1 MIQIWA
7 LPGGVHP
14 AENKTQSLQ
23 LPLVDCPLATEYI
36 LPLNQHIGAAAS
48 PVVKVG
54 EHVLKYQ
61 PIAEAQGIFSAGVHA
76 PTSGTVSAIE
86 DRFIAHP
93 SGLKAPCIV
102 LQADGQ
108 DEACELQ
115 PTLDPFT
122 LPHAT
127 LVQKIRAAGLV
138 GMGGAGFPSAVKLN
152 PKANTPIKTLIINGT
167 ECEPYITADDVL
179 MQTYA
184 QEVIDGTR
192 LLAHTLGNPQRI
204 VVGIED
210 NKPKAIA
217 ALKAVAAN
225 TGIEILSF
233 PTKYPSGGEKQLIYI
248 LTGQEVASGQIPAS
262 LGIVVQNVGTAL
274 AAWRAVRYGE
284 PLIERITTVV
294 GQSFATQRNMRIR
307 IGTPINHVLEHN
319 GFSARRSARLIV
331 GGPMMGFAIEQTSIP
346 VVKTTNCLL
355 APSHAEMPEAPPAQA
370 CIRCGHCAEVCP
382 AGLLPQQL
390 YWYARSDDHDKLQS
404 HNLFDCI
411 ECGACSYV
419 CPSSIP
425 LVQYYRAAKGDI
437 RQALED
443 KKKSD
448 RARERFEQRQ
458 ERLAKEE
465 AAKEAKRLERKA
477 AAEKNKSKLAEA
489 GINTP
494 AASEMVNQA
503 VSAANN
509 APNATQEQA
518 RLSRTLE
525 SLNNRVARLQGQMA
539 EAEDDARREKLASQ
553 LKQTE
558 LSLKDTTTKL
568 EALGKPINNQLAS
581 SIQETLSAQGAAAL
595 QKLNT
600 SPVELAQKNLAT
612 LQKRLATAHEK
623 LAEAKAEGKSTI
635 EALTQGIQ
643 KLEEKVALAAQALQ
657 DAPQEPTTNAA
668 PAMVLDAAENA
679 IARAQEKAKA
689 TASMTAEQ
697 KHAANLAS
705 LEQRLTK
712 ARARLQKAEEENDE
726 NLAAFAASVQ
736 KLEQKRLEA
745 KH

>member
-1 MIQIWA
+1 M
-7 LPGGVHP
+7 
-14 AENKTQSLQ
+14 
-23 LPLVDCPLATEYI
+23 
-36 LPLNQHIGAAAS
+36 
-48 PVVKVG
+48 
-54 EHVLKYQ
+54 
-61 PIAEAQGIFSAGVHA
+61 
-76 PTSGTVSAIE
+76 
-86 DRFIAHP
+86 
-93 SGLKAPCIV
+93 
-102 LQADGQ
+102 
-108 DEACELQ
+108 
-115 PTLDPFT
+115 
-122 LPHAT
+122 
-127 LVQKIRAAGLV
+127 
-138 GMGGAGFPSAVKLN
+138 
-152 PKANTPIKTLIINGT
+152 
-167 ECEPYITADDVL
+167 
-179 MQTYA
+179 
-184 QEVIDGTR
+184 
-192 LLAHTLGNPQRI
+192 
-204 VVGIED
+204 
-210 NKPKAIA
+210 
-217 ALKAVAAN
+217 
-225 TGIEILSF
+225 
-233 PTKYPSGGEKQLIYI
+233 
-248 LTGQEVASGQIPAS
+248 
-262 LGIVVQNVGTAL
+262 
-274 AAWRAVRYGE
+274 
-284 PLIERITTVV
+284 
-294 GQSFATQRNMRIR
+294 
-307 IGTPINHVLEHN
+307 
-319 GFSARRSARLIV
+319 
-331 GGPMMGFAIEQTSIP
+331 
-346 VVKTTNCLL
+346 
-355 APSHAEMPEAPPAQA
+355 
-370 CIRCGHCAEVCP
+370 
-382 AGLLPQQL
+382 
-390 YWYARSDDHDKLQS
+390 
-404 HNLFDCI
+404 
-411 ECGACSYV
+411 
-419 CPSSIP
+419 
-425 LVQYYRAAKGDI
+425 QYYRAAKGDI